1 MTTPATQD
9 LFTRFMVE
17 AFDDREIIAAPTAWQ
32 AFFGSPLSMGKTIFS
47 PDKNDVDIDII
58 RGNEKTAAL
67 IPRGTISR
75 PLGSKQS
82 DMQGGKFT
90 AFSRKYPLSE
100 EEGNITGDMILNRV
114 PGEQPF
120 QTSTRLGRMR
130 WHALNLHMESVRRT
144 VRMFE
149 RLAAQSLTTGKQ
161 DAILGT
167 SNTNLQYDFRRTSTH
182 TVTVGT
188 SWSTITADAL
198 GDLDAMCLKLR
209 ANGRITPDM
218 CVMGDTAISN
228 FLKNTPAQTLAD
240 NRRFELLEVTTNNP
254 VPAQFDRFV
263 AGGMIPRGRLRTP
276 KGFVLWLFS
285 NTDGYDNSS
294 GTFTKYLADDKVLI
308 GSCKARC
315 DRYFGPPERLPI
327 DSTDRA
333 LYAEYFGMNLDAPP
347 MPLIKSAGGVIDP
360 NMFHCDAYR
369 SGDRKKITIRSQSAP
384 IFATTHTDAF
394 GLIDTII

>member
-1 MTTPATQD
+1 MSTPATQD
-9 LFTRFMVE
+9 LFSRFMVE

-32 AFFGSPLSMGKTIFS
+32 AFFGNPMSMGKTLFS
-47 PDKNDVDIDII
+47 PNANAVDIDII

-75 PLGSKQS
+75 NLGSTQN
-82 DMQGGKFT
+82 DMQGGKST
-90 AFSRKYPLSE
+90 AFSRKFPLSE
-100 EEGNITGDMILNRV
+100 EEGSITGDMILNRV
-114 PGEQPF
+114 AGEQPY
-120 QTSTRLGRMR
+120 QASDRVGRMR
-130 WHALNLHMESVRRT
+130 WHALNLHLESVRRT

-149 RLAAQSLTTGKQ
+149 RLAAQSITTGKQ
-161 DAILGT
+161 ASILGDT
-167 SNTNLQYDFRRTSTH
+167 DNVYDFRRDSTH
-182 TVTVGT
+182 TVTVGV

-198 GDLDAMCLKLR
+198 GDIDAMCLKIR
-209 ANGRITPDM
+209 ANGRTTPNM
-218 CVMGDTAISN
+218 IVMGDTAISN
-228 FLKNTPAQTLAD
+228 FIKNTPAQTLAD

-254 VPAQFDRFV
+254 VPAEFDRFV
-263 AGGMIPRGRLRTP
+263 AGGMIPRGRMRTP
-276 KGFVLWLFS
+276 KGFVLWMFS

-308 GSCKARC
+308 GSSKARC

-333 LYAEYFGMNLDAPP
+333 LYAEYFGFSLDAPP
-347 MPLIKSAGGVIDP
+347 MPIIKSTGAIIDP
-360 NMFHCDAYR
+360 NMFYCDAYR
-369 SGDRKKITIRSQSAP
+369 SGDRKKISIRTQSAP